1 MGNKRVP
8 FGADTCYHV
17 YNHGNGDDIIFRS
30 PDNYFYFLKKYDQYI
45 SPIADTYAYCL
56 MPNHFHLLL
65 RIKTVEEIAKLNPQ
79 GLAGRRLGDLADL
92 GVGGDLFSKYISRI
106 FSNFLNAYAK
116 AFNKMYHRRGSLFL
130 DNIKRKPVTDD
141 DYFTQLIYYIHYN
154 PVHHQFVK
162 EVTDWAYNS
171 YEIFLSKEP
180 AFIERKKVLD
190 LLNGEAGF
198 KDFHRKK
205 FEKKITLE
213 NEFN

>member
-1 MGNKRVP
+1 MGNKRIP
-8 FGADTCYHV
+8 FEANTCYHV
-17 YNHGNGDDIIFRS
+17 YNHGNANDLIFRS
-30 PDNYFYFLKKYDQYI
+30 PDNYFYFLKKYEQYI

-79 GLAGRRLGDLADL
+79 LNPKGFLNLSDLN
-92 GVGGDLFSKYISRI
+92 FSNYISRI
-106 FSNFLNAYAK
+106 FGNLLNAYAK

-180 AFIERKKVLD
+180 VFIERKKVLD